1 MTVLIC
7 THGILLPKEDGGQFY
22 GALGDLKVSSTSGG
36 LSQMEGFKVF
46 HTFGGDNRI
55 FSTGGIEGVP
65 PPLAK
70 NLLFLPQ

>member
-7 THGILLPKEDGGQFY
+7 THGILLPKEDGGQIY
-22 GALGDLKVSSTSGG
+22 GALGDLKVSSISGG
-36 LSQMEGFKVF
+36 LMEGFKVF
-46 HTFGGDNRI
+46 HTFGGDNRV

-70 NLLFLPQ
+70 HLLFLPQ

>member
-36 LSQMEGFKVF
+36 LSQM
-46 HTFGGDNRI
+46 GGLK
-55 FSTGGIEGVP
+55 FLTLLGETTGSS
-65 PPLAK
+65 
-70 NLLFLPQ
+70 LLGE